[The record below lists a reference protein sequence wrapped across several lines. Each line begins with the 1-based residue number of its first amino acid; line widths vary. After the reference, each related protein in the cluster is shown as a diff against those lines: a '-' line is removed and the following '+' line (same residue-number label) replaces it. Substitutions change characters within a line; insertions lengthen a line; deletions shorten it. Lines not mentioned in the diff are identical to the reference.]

1 MAEKDFPQ
9 KFMKLLAESFKD
21 AVPGMTEAE
30 IETRIVEI
38 EKGIAEIEDKMD
50 EDGELQAAKANVKE
64 LAAVYKE
71 PIKEHQAMIKFLVWT
86 LGQRGLV

>member
-21 AVPGMTEAE
+21 AVPGMSETE

-38 EKGIAEIEDKMD
+38 EKGIAEIEQKMED
-50 EDGELQAAKANVKE
+50 DGELQAAKANVKE
-64 LAAVYKE
+64 LADTYKG